1 MAPFWVRPPGDH
13 HGSALLTGGV
23 LLQGVMS
30 VSWCKH
36 EASYLLSSGKDGK
49 VILWD
54 APQGRALGAFSAG
67 PPGVT
72 AHQVRWSPASPGLF
86 AIATMG
92 GPDGHGKV
100 LPLPL
105 CHPCAGRLRSL
116 LHILGS
122 VRIHQFSVMLMLW
135 CPRVKQNGTEVWYF
149 AIHDLP
155 GPPESFFV
163 TDASALAGV
172 SAHIGGFHRASRPGR
187 GRRPCCRCA
196 ALIHVQS
203 A

>member
-1 MAPFWVRPPGDH
+1 M
-13 HGSALLTGGV
+13 LTGGV

-54 APQGRALGAFSAG
+54 APQGRALGAFSVG
-67 PPGVT
+67 LPGVT

-100 LPLPL
+100 TAAGTLIPLCWTPLPSADHTCKRRNPATRHRAL
-105 CHPCAGRLRSL
+105 MSIRAGNDAEAQVIAS
-116 LHILGS
+116 
-122 VRIHQFSVMLMLW
+122 
-135 CPRVKQNGTEVWYF
+135 N
-149 AIHDLP
+149 DLP
-155 GPPESFFV
+155 GPPME
-163 TDASALAGV
+163 A
-172 SAHIGGFHRASRPGR
+172 
-187 GRRPCCRCA
+187 PCC
-196 ALIHVQS
+196 
-203 A
+203 

>member
-1 MAPFWVRPPGDH
+1 
-13 HGSALLTGGV
+13 
-23 LLQGVMS
+23 MS

-54 APQGRALGAFSAG
+54 APQGRALGSFSAG

-100 LPLPL
+100 PML
-105 CHPCAGRLRSL
+105 RLSYP
-116 LHILGS
+116 S
-122 VRIHQFSVMLMLW
+122 VL
-135 CPRVKQNGTEVWYF
+135 
-149 AIHDLP
+149 
-155 GPPESFFV
+155 
-163 TDASALAGV
+163 GV
-172 SAHIGGFHRASRPGR
+172 SAI
-187 GRRPCCRCA
+187 CCTC
-196 ALIHVQS
+196 L
-203 A
+203 